1 MITEQREDFGVKPI
15 CLALGL
21 ARATYYRRPSP
32 RIRVKKRAEH
42 PRALSAEERHGVLEL
57 MNSERFCDQ
66 APAEVYATLLDQGQ
80 YVCSERT
87 MYRILQENE
96 QVRERRDQLRH
107 PSYRPPE
114 LLATRPNE
122 VWSWDITKLLGPA
135 KWTYFYLYVILD
147 IFSRYV
153 VGWMVA
159 YRESAT
165 LAERLMEETLK
176 RQNIEP
182 GQLVI
187 HADRGSSMSSK
198 AVALLLA
205 DLGVTKT
212 HSRPHVSNDNPYSES
227 QFKTMKY
234 RPQFPERFGCLQDS
248 RGFCGEF
255 FHWYNHEHHHSG
267 LGYLIP
273 YEVHYGRAEK
283 RREQRAAVLQQAY
296 DRNPQRFV
304 RGLPKPALLPVA
316 AWINKPRE
324 MPRPESSAA
333 LIPFIA
339 GIEQKNG
346 FHKCPI
352 TNDQPL
358 GEGMAR
364 GENQM
369 GEEQGDLGV

>member
-1 MITEQREDFGVKPI
+1 VITEQREGFGVEPI
-15 CLALGL
+15 CLALGV
-21 ARATYYRRPSP
+21 ARSTYYRRQSP
-32 RIRVKKRAEH
+32 RIGPRERGEH
-42 PRALSAEERHGVLEL
+42 PRALSAEERHGVVEL

-66 APAEVYATLLDQGQ
+66 APAEVYATLLDEGQ

-87 MYRILQENE
+87 IYRILQENQ

-107 PSYRPPE
+107 PSYAPPQ

-165 LAERLMEETLK
+165 LAERLIEQSLR

-182 GQLVI
+182 GQLIV
-187 HADRGSSMSSK
+187 HADRGPSMSSK

-234 RPQFPERFGCLQDS
+234 RPEFPERFGCLQDS

-267 LGYLIP
+267 LGYLKP
-273 YEVHYGRAEK
+273 YEVHYGLAEK
-283 RREQRAAVLQQAY
+283 RREQRAAVLEQAY
-296 DRNPQRFV
+296 ERNPQRFV
-304 RGLPKPALLPVA
+304 RGLPKPALVPVA

-333 LIPFIA
+333 LISLTA

-352 TNDQPL
+352 TNDQRS
-358 GEGMAR
+358 GKGMAR
-364 GENQM
+364 GENQLSK
-369 GEEQGDLGV
+369 EQGDLGV

>member
-1 MITEQREDFGVKPI
+1 MELIRERQASFGIRPA
-15 CLALGL
+15 CWALGL
-21 ARATYYRRPSP
+21 ARATYYRLQSP
-32 RIRVKKRAEH
+32 RPKLQAVGRH
-42 PRALSAEERHGVLEL
+42 PRALSAEERHRVVEII
-57 MNSERFCDQ
+57 NSERFCDQ
-66 APAEVYATLLDQGQ
+66 APAQIYASLLDEGQ
-80 YVCSERT
+80 YMCSERS
-87 MYRILQENE
+87 MYRILKENG

-107 PSYRPPE
+107 PSYAAPE

-165 LAERLMEETLK
+165 LAQRLIQESLS

-182 GQLVI
+182 GKLTL
-187 HADRGSSMSSK
+187 HADRGPSMSSK
-198 AVALLLA
+198 PVALLLA

-234 RPQFPERFGCLQDS
+234 RPEFPERFGCLQDS

-267 LGYLIP
+267 LGYLTP
-273 YEVHYGRAEK
+273 YEVHFGLAEERRQRRALMLRGAFE
-283 RREQRAAVLQQAY
+283 
-296 DRNPQRFV
+296 RNPERFV
-304 RGLPKPALLPVA
+304 RGLPKPPALPEQV
-316 AWINKPRE
+316 WINKPKEVGSGSAVEPGRALKLLVGGVG
-324 MPRPESSAA
+324 PE
-333 LIPFIA
+333 
-339 GIEQKNG
+339 NG
-346 FHKCPI
+346 FHNCPI
-352 TNDQPL
+352 SN
-358 GEGMAR
+358 
-364 GENQM
+364 
-369 GEEQGDLGV
+369 EQASGGTYP